1 MGTLMSRLIVFTV
14 VFWLFW
20 VVLLF
25 IWYQFDLPLGPGA
38 SIMLA
43 S

>member
-1 MGTLMSRLIVFTV
+1 MPRLIVFTV
-14 VFWLFW
+14 VLWLFW

>member
-1 MGTLMSRLIVFTV
+1 MSRLIVFTV
-14 VFWLFW
+14 VFWMFRL
-20 VVLLF
+20 VLLF

-38 SIMLA
+38 SILLA